1 MWFDAPA
8 FDGAG
13 AGAEFSSSPPQAV
26 STTSDKAEVASSFLF
41 ARCRLITGARLAGV
55 RHERSRLHA
64 VADKD
69 KIEKVVGPLEAEIL
83 NAVWG
88 SDGTV
93 TVREVAERIN
103 AKRSKPLAYTTVMT
117 VMSRLA
123 AKGVLRRQRK
133 GRGYLYEAVADS
145 AAGIAVQEVMR
156 DFGDAALAQF
166 VEEARADPSVLRR
179 IQKLLEEKS

>member
-1 MWFDAPA
+1 M
-8 FDGAG
+8 
-13 AGAEFSSSPPQAV
+13 
-26 STTSDKAEVASSFLF
+26 
-41 ARCRLITGARLAGV
+41 ARRN
-55 RHERSRLHA
+55 E
-64 VADKD
+64 
-69 KIEKVVGPLEAEIL
+69 IEKVVGPLEAEIL

-93 TVREVAERIN
+93 TVRQVVERLN
-103 AKRSKPLAYTTVMT
+103 AKRPKPLAYTTVMT

-123 AKGVLRRQRK
+123 EKGVLRRQRE

-166 VEEARADPSVLRR
+166 VEEARADPAALRR
-179 IQKLLEEKS
+179 IKKLLEEEG